1 MKKIISKASVLL
13 FVSMFSTVGYINAQ
27 ELTKFKEDDSSY
39 FKMIENTTHEIDN
52 VLLKSKPSEIN
63 LSEYR
68 INLIAGKMPLSEE
81 YQNKILEITN
91 PLAEYGYE
99 LAKMNNIEIDI
110 DDISSKLAFATLNLR
125 TFGFRIPGI
134 TVNENLTW
142 GEVGTC
148 ALGALGVD
156 AAWALGGSNA
166 TVWTMSSIRTAFT
179 AVAKRFLGSIGV
191 ALAVGSF
198 SFCLL
203 VEAQD
208 YQQPFDGT
216 KPDFRNTPIQL
227 DANLNFITIEP

>member
-1 MKKIISKASVLL
+1 MLL
-13 FVSMFSTVGYINAQ
+13 FIAMFNTVDHINAQ

-52 VLLKSKPSEIN
+52 VLLESKPPQIN
-63 LSEYR
+63 LSQYR

-81 YQNKILEITN
+81 YQNKILEITK

-99 LAKMNNIEIDI
+99 LAKMNNIEIYA
-110 DDISSKLAFATLNLR
+110 DDICSKLAFATLNLR

-156 AAWALGGSNA
+156 SGWALGGSNA
-166 TVWTMSSIRTAFT
+166 TAWTMLSIRKAFT
-179 AVAKRFLGSIGV
+179 TMAKRFLGPIGV

-203 VEAQD
+203 IEAQD
-208 YQQPFDGT
+208 YQQPFEGT
-216 KPDFRNTPIQL
+216 KPDFRNTPIQV